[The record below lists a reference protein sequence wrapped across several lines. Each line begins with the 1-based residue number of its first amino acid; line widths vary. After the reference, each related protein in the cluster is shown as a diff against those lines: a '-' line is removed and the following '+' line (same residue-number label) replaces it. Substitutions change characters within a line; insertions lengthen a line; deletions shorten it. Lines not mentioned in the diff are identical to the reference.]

1 MFTTFNHNILY
12 TYTMYVCVYIYI
24 ISVWILFLW
33 DLAEVLPLAF
43 GVVLAI
49 VAFYFQGATNAAAA
63 KQPLL
68 ADE

>member
-1 MFTTFNHNILY
+1 MFVYI
-12 TYTMYVCVYIYI
+12 YIYI